1 MTKKTN
7 IAAEIVTL
15 HDIWTR
21 MTKTEIANNIET
33 QLYAKYPECQNSFN
47 EKMTV
52 LMDITGA
59 GKQTVYSWFN
69 HSREKVKM
77 PFYRVCQIAAALG
90 ADIHE
95 ILAENK

>member
-7 IAAEIVTL
+7 IAAEIVIL
-15 HDIWTR
+15 HETWSR

-47 EKMTV
+47 EKMKV
-52 LMDITGA
+52 LMDMTGA
-59 GKQTVYSWFN
+59 RKQTVYSWFN

-77 PFYRVCQIAAALG
+77 PFQRVCQIAAELDV
-90 ADIHE
+90 DIYD